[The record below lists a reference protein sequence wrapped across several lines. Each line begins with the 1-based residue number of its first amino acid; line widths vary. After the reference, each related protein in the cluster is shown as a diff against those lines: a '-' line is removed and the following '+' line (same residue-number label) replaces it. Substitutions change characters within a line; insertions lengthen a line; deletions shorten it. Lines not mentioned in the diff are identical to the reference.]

1 MRSRYSSRKSAGRS
15 LIDTSMIAST
25 RLNWRIPCG
34 GSMAALVAKR
44 PQRVHQLGALTN
56 QPLPAREQNGSGLLL
71 LRLRLDKPHLW
82 PLRRNHDC
90 FGVVL
95 LPHHVRF
102 HVLWSDQL
110 HLIAELDHFLRPTM
124 RAAAGFHHHHSRGQL
139 CHELSEL
146 GPGQLFAELH
156 CPDINAP
163 WI

>member
-1 MRSRYSSRKSAGRS
+1 MPIHKPGRHFGN
-15 LIDTSMIAST
+15 LFDEIAVF
-25 RLNWRIPCG
+25 L
-34 GSMAALVAKR
+34 AEKR
-44 PQRVHQLGALTN
+44 GQITDRHLDD
-56 QPLPAREQNGSGLLL
+56 
-71 LRLRLDKPHLW
+71 RLDTLELAD
-82 PLRRNHDC
+82 PLRGQHGRTRSEAPAARSPTRCTD
-90 FGVVL
+90 
-95 LPHHVRF
+95 
-102 HVLWSDQL
+102 DQL